1 MVYGHEKRDDFLR
14 GMLYNRKI
22 FPVFEDKKTSNFNN
36 VGKVLFV
43 IKIPSLN

>member
-1 MVYGHEKRDDFLR
+1 MVYGHEKRNAIIR
-14 GMLYNRKI
+14 EMLYNRKI